1 MNFNQ
6 FINKQNIIMTEDE
19 HNVHDFLK
27 HHDSKW
33 SSNYIDHLL
42 DGRDKVSQ
50 RLITS
55 LHREN
60 LVKVAIIVVLNRRH
74 FAGYGV
80 NVIAILEIY
89 FPTSNIYLYA
99 PITGMHAFDRL
110 DVEGPFYFKI

>member
-42 DGRDKVSQ
+42 DGRDKISQ

-60 LVKVAIIVVLNRRH
+60 LVKVAIIVVYLID
-74 FAGYGV
+74 
-80 NVIAILEIY
+80 VILLVTE
-89 FPTSNIYLYA
+89 L
-99 PITGMHAFDRL
+99 ML
-110 DVEGPFYFKI
+110 LPF